1 MAKRPFAIDRAASR
15 RKREELEHYFA
26 ENVWND
32 HDGFICLSREM
43 CRASALKKK
52 DASFYEGQGQAVGSS
67 YEVRENG
74 TPLRV
79 LVIPME
85 YGTTRQGVSWA
96 ERSDEV
102 EKAGEKP
109 FKKLNPHMRGVLFTL
124 QLAYGLPVGESGA
137 THLPSDSTGAP
148 PHLFEAYAMVNMLW
162 CSAVKTGGMSSR
174 STGMMR
180 ASSARHMRATID
192 ILKPNL
198 VISQGTGFDET
209 LRSSLGVREP
219 INENVSLCELDGQ
232 RFVWSSLRHPT
243 LSWHSTKY
251 RYFDEVVR
259 PTITKSR
266 KLTLELG

>member
-1 MAKRPFAIDRAASR
+1 MKKPAFAIDHAASK
-15 RKREELEHYFA
+15 RKREELEQYFA
-26 ENVWND
+26 KNVWNSD
-32 HDGFICLSREM
+32 DGFVCLSREM
-43 CRASALKKK
+43 CRASALKKT

-67 YEVRENG
+67 YEVHEDG

-85 YGTTRQGVSWA
+85 YGTTREGVSWA
-96 ERSDEV
+96 ERSEEV
-102 EKAGEKP
+102 EKAGDKP

-124 QLAYGLPVGESGA
+124 QLAYGLSVGESGA
-137 THLPSDSTGAP
+137 THLPSGTKGAP

-180 ASSARHMRATID
+180 ASCARHMRATID
-192 ILKPNL
+192 ILKPTL
-198 VISQGTGFDET
+198 VVSQGTALDET

-219 INENVSLCELDGQ
+219 INENIAQCELDGQ

-243 LSWHSTKY
+243 LNWHSTKY
-251 RYFDEVVR
+251 PYFDQVVR
-259 PTITKSR
+259 PTIAQAR
-266 KLTLELG
+266 RLALEIG